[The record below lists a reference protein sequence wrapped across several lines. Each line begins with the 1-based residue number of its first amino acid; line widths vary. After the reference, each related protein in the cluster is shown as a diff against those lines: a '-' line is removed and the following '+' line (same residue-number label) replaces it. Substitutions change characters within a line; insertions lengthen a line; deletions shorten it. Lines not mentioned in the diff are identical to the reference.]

1 VICLQAGA
9 AQGVLDRDPE
19 WARDPLQS
27 IQDGA
32 RGGVKSHVNR
42 LSKLDLRD
50 RTQAAVRAYESGLVE
65 PGDAKRSSSG

>member
-1 VICLQAGA
+1 VTPSGRASRCS
-9 AQGVLDRDPE
+9 RSRT
-19 WARDPLQS
+19 ARE
-27 IQDGA
+27 A
-32 RGGVKSHVNR
+32 TVKSHVNR